1 MRSTTPCA
9 VLATL
14 LLTGVLHADTLRIDP
29 MHSSVGFKVRHL
41 FSNVLGHFS
50 EFSGVIEAEPEHPE
64 NSTVTCTI
72 EAKSID
78 TGVAKRDAHLKSP
91 DFFDADKFPTLVFK
105 SKKVSVLGADSADV
119 LGDFTLHGV
128 TKEVTLHVKFL
139 GKGKGMQGGLTTGWE
154 GTTQIK
160 RSDFGLKWNKVIEG
174 AQVVAD
180 DVDIDLQISADA
192 KAK

>member
-1 MRSTTPCA
+1 MKSIFCA
-9 VLATL
+9 ALVSLFVCPMVHAETL
-14 LLTGVLHADTLRIDP
+14 QIDP
-29 MHSSVGFKVRHL
+29 MHSSVNFKVRHL

-50 EFSGVIEAEPEHPE
+50 EFSGTIEADPEHPE
-64 NSTVTCTI
+64 KSAVTCTI
-72 EAKSID
+72 KAGSVD
-78 TGVAKRDAHLKSP
+78 TGVERRDTHLKSA
-91 DFFDADKFPTLVFK
+91 DFFDAEKFPTLEFK
-105 SKKVSVLGADSADV
+105 SKKVSILGADSADV
-119 LGDFTLHGV
+119 LGDLTLHGV
-128 TKEVTLHVKFL
+128 TKEVTMRVKFL

-174 AQVVAD
+174 AEVVSD